1 MIEEL
6 DGGAKQLFDDATFET
21 GVKTR

>member
-6 DGGAKQLFDDATFET
+6 DGGAKQLFDDAIFET

>member
-6 DGGAKQLFDDATFET
+6 DGGAKQLFEDATFET